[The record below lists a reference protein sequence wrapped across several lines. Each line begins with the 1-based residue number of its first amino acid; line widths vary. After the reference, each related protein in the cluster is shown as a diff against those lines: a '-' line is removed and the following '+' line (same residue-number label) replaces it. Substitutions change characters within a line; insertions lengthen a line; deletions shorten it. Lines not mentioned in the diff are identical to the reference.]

1 MSNLK
6 SLVARSNEGLSF
18 GKKSKQRFGLG
29 SFVAASTDQML
40 MTRGGYGSPQNY
52 YSGPESWWD
61 APGGGGGGSS
71 SANPYNPV
79 AGVGGNIAQGMQN
92 SLGDVSRSVGATWD
106 RFSQGVSNVWNGLWD
121 NAETTATI
129 IDAAN
134 TVSGPPSPH
143 SFLLMSTLTAPDQ
156 RRVINDSI
164 RSPSGANHGPAN
176 P

>member
-6 SLVARSNEGLSF
+6 SLVARSNAGLSF

-61 APGGGGGGSS
+61 APGGGAGGSS

-79 AGVGGNIAQGMQN
+79 AGVGGNIAQGFYN
-92 SLGDVSRSVGATWD
+92 GIGAD
-106 RFSQGVSNVWNGLWD
+106 PGGRLSNFMNDLSDIGGKIL
-121 NAETTATI
+121 
-129 IDAAN
+129 DAA
-134 TVSGPPSPH
+134 VIAGGAVVEG
-143 SFLLMSTLTAPDQ
+143 MQRVTAPVFIFYPEQFD
-156 RRVINDSI
+156 NNNG
-164 RSPSGANHGPAN
+164 PSSQSASK
-176 P
+176 